1 MYICVQGLFNYNIII
16 VFSLQFLDNVVVI
29 KCLRLVYTAN
39 VYTMG
44 KKNSVIKTEQSTYYK
59 MHYFF

>member
-39 VYTMG
+39 VYAMG
-44 KKNSVIKTEQSTYYK
+44 EKK
-59 MHYFF
+59 